1 MKEPGSRKSLEKL
14 ELGCLIGLI
23 LALLLFHGLTIR
35 IPSLFIDEVEELAV
49 AHGGFWDAVFQ
60 PDSMPPAFTTLLRIW
75 VRFLSDDEQARWFS
89 VLCHAASVFMAWWF
103 TRRICSGRIAMLTAM
118 VLAWNPLA
126 IFYGQLIRGYS
137 LYLLLATMLIGLWL
151 VANRTNRLRDW
162 ISFSLVLC
170 LGAYV
175 HYYFVMIPW
184 SMLFV
189 QLAWET
195 KQSLKSFLIAS
206 SVAAIGSLPIVSF
219 LGADF
224 VYQHDLREPRALS
237 FGAIIYTFL
246 SLVSG
251 YSLGPSQRELQVL
264 GARDAVIMQSWP
276 ILGMIV
282 LSMGAIVILAV
293 PGLRRFHL
301 IRRIVPLMI
310 IPVISIGLIG
320 AFTGIT
326 YHVRFVVWL
335 IYPFSLILGVLAE
348 SSKNWNWK
356 LAVMI
361 LIFILF
367 SLANYNRLFEDR
379 YKIEDMRST
388 AKFLRENAGLDDRIY
403 IISDYMVVPLSHY
416 ISGSFPVE
424 TLPIAGSKSKVLR
437 EEIEAERL
445 IESIKKEVSSRVW
458 LVYSREFHGDPKGL
472 MWNALVE
479 NGARQQVQFA
489 GVRILRWD
497 KTHRN

>member
-1 MKEPGSRKSLEKL
+1 MRNPKMNEPGSRKSLGKL

-23 LALLLFHGLTIR
+23 LSLVLFHGLTIH

-49 AHGGFWDAVFQ
+49 AHGGFWEAVFK
-60 PDSMPPAFTTLLRIW
+60 PDSMPPAFTILLRLW

-103 TRRICSGRIAMLTAM
+103 TRSICSVRIALSTAL

-162 ISFSLVLC
+162 VCFSLVLC

-189 QLAWET
+189 QLCWEK
-195 KQSLKSFLIAS
+195 KQSLRSFLIAS

-219 LGADF
+219 LSADF
-224 VYQHDLREPRALS
+224 VYQHDLREPRSLS
-237 FGAIIYTFL
+237 FGAIIYTFV

-264 GARDAVIMQSWP
+264 DLRNAVIMQSWP

-282 LSMGAIVILAV
+282 VSIVSIVILAV
-293 PGLRRFHL
+293 PGMRRFQL
-301 IRRIVPLMI
+301 IRSLGPLMI
-310 IPVISIGLIG
+310 IPVISIGLLG
-320 AFTGIT
+320 AFSGIT

-335 IYPFSLILGVLAE
+335 IYPFSLILGLMAE
-348 SSKNWNWK
+348 SSKNWTWK
-356 LAVMI
+356 IAVMI
-361 LIFILF
+361 LTFSLF

-388 AKFLRENAGLDDRIY
+388 AKFLE
-403 IISDYMVVPLSHY
+403 
-416 ISGSFPVE
+416 
-424 TLPIAGSKSKVLR
+424 
-437 EEIEAERL
+437 
-445 IESIKKEVSSRVW
+445 
-458 LVYSREFHGDPKGL
+458 
-472 MWNALVE
+472 
-479 NGARQQVQFA
+479 
-489 GVRILRWD
+489 
-497 KTHRN
+497 